1 LACWTQSKA
10 GGGTR
15 RLAENK
21 KPDVFHVGSRARA
34 KFTAGSWELGW
45 NFTHFQKEAK
55 KKNTTNLLPKAMIL

>member
-1 LACWTQSKA
+1 MDQQCQVMEETEALACWTQSKA

-34 KFTAGSWELGW
+34 KFTAGS
-45 NFTHFQKEAK
+45 
-55 KKNTTNLLPKAMIL
+55 

>member
-34 KFTAGSWELGW
+34 KFTAGS
-45 NFTHFQKEAK
+45 
-55 KKNTTNLLPKAMIL
+55 